1 MCFRFHTLEEDI
13 KISERERERERILE
27 ILKVRYNTRYHSIV
41 QSNIVE
47 ILASRYYI
55 FRDTRSEKRVL
66 RSSFDRERERERE
79 KIIENLKVR

>member
-47 ILASRYYI
+47 ILASKDITYLETHGVRNEFYD
-55 FRDTRSEKRVL
+55 RRST
-66 RSSFDRERERERE
+66 ERERERE
-79 KIIENLKVR
+79 F